1 MVAQRRMWMEK
12 KDQEEPNMKEKKNNR
27 SQQPKENS
35 CSITTI
41 QLYELYTCADSQEKT
56 LM

>member
-1 MVAQRRMWMEK
+1 MWMEK